1 MFVFCPGHQE
11 MRRTFQDALPRSVQ
25 YSVFAAKAEDRKL
38 SLSSSVTR
46 LMDTYPI
53 LLGSLPLTPL

>member
-1 MFVFCPGHQE
+1 

-25 YSVFAAKAEDRKL
+25 YSVFAAKAKDRKL
-38 SLSSSVTR
+38 SLSSSVTH